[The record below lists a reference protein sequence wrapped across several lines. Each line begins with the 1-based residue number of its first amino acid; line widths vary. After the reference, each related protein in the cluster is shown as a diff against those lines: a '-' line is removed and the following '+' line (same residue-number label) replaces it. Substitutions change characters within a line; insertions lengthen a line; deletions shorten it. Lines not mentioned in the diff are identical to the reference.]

1 MKPQTITPGTTVE
14 VLTARGRR
22 VTAKV
27 YQTTE
32 ERITLHY
39 GGGRMEYWLWTEVAA
54 VTLY

>member
-14 VLTARGRR
+14 ALTARGRR

-27 YQTTE
+27 YQITE
-32 ERITLHY
+32 ECITLPY
-39 GGGRMEYWLWTEVAA
+39 DWGRTEYWLWTEVAA